1 MQTILTD
8 QASFNILTSK
18 RNLINK
24 LTITNIVLWA
34 LFVFCAIATA
44 FLAISHS
51 FHKNF
56 SFFLES
62 GNSNNEGETTTKVNI
77 HVLVAQI
84 LTPIF
89 TVLLILCWM
98 GNIGINSLL
107 FGQLSICQQFQN
119 EKKWLLWAIFI
130 PQLTLT
136 NSLLVREKLKNILD
150 ANSNSSTQKNRLTWW
165 MIGFFVVW
173 FIQLFLGFLIYL
185 PAYSAEAR
193 LNLNLSFLSFALNSP
208 LPVGHAANGYFFLG
222 LIFAFMDLTI
232 IVLLVIS
239 GFILKHLIQTNKT
252 EHKKYQLMFFWT
264 ALAIDVIGLIMTISF
279 IVVSF
284 SLEKGDDYLLK
295 TPFFGSSLM
304 ALITIATLVT
314 TILLFIRFNKKRL
327 LKN

>member
-1 MQTILTD
+1 MD
-8 QASFNILTSK
+8 D
-18 RNLINK
+18 
-24 LTITNIVLWA
+24 W
-34 LFVFCAIATA
+34 LFC
-44 FLAISHS
+44 
-51 FHKNF
+51 
-56 SFFLES
+56 
-62 GNSNNEGETTTKVNI
+62 
-77 HVLVAQI
+77 
-84 LTPIF
+84 
-89 TVLLILCWM
+89 C
-98 GNIGINSLL
+98 
-107 FGQLSICQQFQN
+107 
-119 EKKWLLWAIFI
+119 
-130 PQLTLT
+130 
-136 NSLLVREKLKNILD
+136 
-150 ANSNSSTQKNRLTWW
+150 
-165 MIGFFVVW
+165 
-173 FIQLFLGFLIYL
+173 LIY
-185 PAYSAEAR
+185 PTFSR
-193 LNLNLSFLSFALNSP
+193 FLNLFTSLQCWSSLKFNLSFLSFALNSP